1 MASEKSRPARRSG
14 PRIPLSSLLDLE
26 EVGGDRYVAPAAP
39 GCEGRMF
46 GGQFLAQALVAAQRS
61 IAGDRAVHSLHG
73 YFLRAGDASQPTEL
87 RVERVRDGRSFSQRA
102 VQALQ
107 QDRECFRTLLS
118 FHVPEAGLEYEVQR
132 MPEVPTPD
140 EVALT
145 YAEFIEAQRI
155 ADDSWEGGALPMDIR
170 YINPP
175 APGERVVEHQLM
187 WMRISEPL
195 EDDHSRHDAGL
206 AYLSDSTLIDHV
218 LLPHGRRWHD
228 ADVDGASLDHALW
241 FHRPARA
248 DEWLLFDQS
257 AEWTGAARG
266 LAAGRLFDRT
276 GRLVATCVQEGLIRT
291 DR

>member
-1 MASEKSRPARRSG
+1 
-14 PRIPLSSLLDLE
+14 
-26 EVGGDRYVAPAAP
+26 V
-39 GCEGRMF
+39 F

-61 IAGDRAVHSLHG
+61 VAGDRAVHSLHG

-102 VQALQ
+102 VRALQ
-107 QDRECFRTLLS
+107 RNRECFRTLLS
-118 FHVPEAGLEYEVQR
+118 FHVPEAGLEYEPQR

-145 YAEFIEAQRI
+145 YTEFIEAQRS
-155 ADDSWEGGALPMDIR
+155 ADEPWESGALSVDIR

-175 APGERVVEHQLM
+175 ARGERAVEQQLM
-187 WMRISEPL
+187 WVRISDPL
-195 EDDHSRHDAGL
+195 DDDRSQHDAGL

-228 ADVDGASLDHALW
+228 ADVHGTSLDHAMW

-257 AEWTGAARG
+257 IEWTGAARG

-276 GRLVATCVQEGLIRT
+276 GRLVATCVQEGLIRA